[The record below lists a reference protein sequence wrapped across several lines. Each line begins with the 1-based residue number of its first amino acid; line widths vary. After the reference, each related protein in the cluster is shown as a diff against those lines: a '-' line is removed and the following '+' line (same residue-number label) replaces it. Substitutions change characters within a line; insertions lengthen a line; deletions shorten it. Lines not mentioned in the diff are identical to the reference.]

1 MRGVYL
7 ISFAH
12 MELKQTILLLIN
24 PLGNKNRIGKITNQI
39 SKDLS
44 KKKILFTSFIEFWPE
59 DINTYKEVWLIGGD
73 GTVNYFL
80 NFYQRIEVPIVI
92 FKGGTGNDFATK
104 LYGDITV
111 GKQITKVLNAEIK
124 SVDAAECNGRKFING
139 VGIGF
144 DGEVL
149 KSINSIR
156 LLGGHIG
163 YLWVV
168 IRKIFSFKE
177 GFYKIQFDDNNISAK
192 YLLVMITN
200 SSTTGGG
207 FMVSPEAEIDDGK
220 LNMVLCKPLPIL
232 KRLKYLPVIEKGKHL
247 SKDFILHKEVT
258 YIKIG
263 CEKETLAQIDGELI
277 CSKTFEIKVLPKH
290 YLFKY

>member
-7 ISFAH
+7 ISFIH

-39 SKDLS
+39 SEDLS

-59 DINTYKEVWLIGGD
+59 DINAYKEVWLIGGD
-73 GTVNYFL
+73 GTLNYFL

-111 GKQITKVLNAEIK
+111 GKQITNVLNAEIK
-124 SVDAAECNGRKFING
+124 SVDAAECNGSKFING

-177 GFYKIQFDDNNISAK
+177 KSYKIELNDNTLSEK
-192 YLLVMITN
+192 FLLVMITN
-200 SSTTGGG
+200 STTTGGG
-207 FMVSPEAEIDDGK
+207 FIVSPEAKIDDGR
-220 LNMVLCKPLPIL
+220 LNMILCKPLQIF
-232 KRLKYLPVIEKGKHL
+232 KRLKNLPIIEKGKHL
-247 SKDFILHKEVT
+247 DKDFILHKEVT
-258 YIKIG
+258 DIKIE

-277 CSKTFEIKVLPKH
+277 NAKSFNIKVLPKR